1 MKVKVL
7 VVDDEQPARSELCFQ
22 LEQIDEVEVIGQASD
37 GVRALQLILEL
48 KPDLVLLDIQMPGRT
63 GFQIAQELLN
73 RKIQTRVVFVTAYDE
88 YAIGAF
94 EVNAIDYLLKPIE
107 PSRLNQT
114 IERVQLQ
121 LSSEKDASNTA
132 LADEELQRLARYV
145 AERQIR
151 PAQVAIKAG
160 EHFHLIPTKDII
172 YASLSHDVI
181 TIVTSGLTG
190 VSNCRTLDELYSN
203 LDQTIFWR
211 VHRSHIININ
221 KVKEIMPWFSR
232 NYILKMKDPK
242 ETEIPV
248 SRTQTKR
255 LREHLN
261 L

>member
-7 VVDDEQPARSELCFQ
+7 VVDDEQPARNELRFQ
-22 LEQIDEVEVIGQASD
+22 LEQIDDVEVIGQASD
-37 GVRALQLILEL
+37 GVHALHLILEL
-48 KPDLVLLDIQMPGRT
+48 KPDLVLLDIQMPGQT
-63 GFQIAQELLN
+63 GFQLAKELLT
-73 RKIQTRVVFVTAYDE
+73 RKVQTRVVFVTAYDE

-94 EVNAIDYLLKPIE
+94 EVNAVDYLLKPIE
-107 PSRLNQT
+107 PSRLSRT
-114 IERVQLQ
+114 IERVKLQ
-121 LSSEKDASNTA
+121 LSSEKNTASTA

-145 AERQIR
+145 AERKIR
-151 PAQVAIKAG
+151 PEQVAIKAG

-190 VSNCRTLDELYSN
+190 VSNCRTLDELHSN

-211 VHRSHIININ
+211 VHRSHIVNIN